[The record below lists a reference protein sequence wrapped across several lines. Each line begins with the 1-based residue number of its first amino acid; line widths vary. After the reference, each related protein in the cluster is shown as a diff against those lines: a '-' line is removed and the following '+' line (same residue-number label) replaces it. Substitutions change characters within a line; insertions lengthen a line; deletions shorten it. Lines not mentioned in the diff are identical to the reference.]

1 MNLSLNNKLIPLTL
15 IQLNAW
21 ISYLRKEVNYYIK
34 DHIHYLKPLLE
45 SNLLYFVT
53 RFYKNLEKPVR
64 NFSCLHVFNIFPAC
78 APPPPPPPPPPLLHK
93 PAKKIFSFYFF
104 NSFPRRPP
112 PPPPPNGS
120 LSKNTGQY
128 TKSRIMYKRLG
139 PWFRFVLNPPP
150 PISLPLPP
158 IQMCKES

>member
-15 IQLNAW
+15 IQLNPW

-78 APPPPPPPPPPLLHK
+78 APPPPPMEVCLKTQASILRAGSCTKGLAPDSTLSW
-93 PAKKIFSFYFF
+93 I
-104 NSFPRRPP
+104 
-112 PPPPPNGS
+112 PPPNITPPAP
-120 LSKNTGQY
+120 NTNVQRELRSTTDY
-128 TKSRIMYKRLG
+128 FSY
-139 PWFRFVLNPPP
+139 
-150 PISLPLPP
+150 ISLYH
-158 IQMCKES
+158 CYYSCW

>member
-1 MNLSLNNKLIPLTL
+1 MNLSLNNKLLPLTL

-78 APPPPPPPPPPLLHK
+78 APPPPP
-93 PAKKIFSFYFF
+93 
-104 NSFPRRPP
+104 
-112 PPPPPNGS
+112 NGS

-150 PISLPLPP
+150 PNITPPAPNTNVQRELRSTTDYFSYISLYH
-158 IQMCKES
+158 CYYSCW